1 MFNKSLD
8 ETLSKSCV
16 LFFAR
21 SELSWGSGR
30 ERSTSGNIGGNK
42 FRKLKLEDTR
52 VVVGRGPL
60 VEVGGSKT
68 RGHRGSC
75 REKSTSGNRGQ

>member
-8 ETLSKSCV
+8 EALSKSCV
-16 LFFAR
+16 LFFAHF
-21 SELSWGSGR
+21 ELSWGSGR
-30 ERSTSGNIGGNK
+30 ERSTSGNRGNK

-52 VVVGRGPL
+52 IVLGRGPL

-68 RGHRGSC
+68 GGHRGSC